1 MLLLIISFNFL
12 FKYFIRLFLS
22 PFILR
27 TISNNGKML
36 VCILKCYISID
47 RTSHSNARSFES
59 SFLKQKNIL
68 FKLSTMLYIFLEK
81 LYGLMGGREE
91 LLGLVKNFKTNWL
104 SVPFKKKFQ
113 ELLTSEKTYRAGT
126 LNKIFRFW
134 SILLIVDLIFNFQ
147 FTLNPF

>member
-81 LYGLMGGREE
+81 LYGLMGGRKE
-91 LLGLVKNFKTNWL
+91 LLGLVKILKQIDYRSL
-104 SVPFKKKFQ
+104 SRRNSKNYSLLRKRT
-113 ELLTSEKTYRAGT
+113 ELAR
-126 LNKIFRFW
+126 
-134 SILLIVDLIFNFQ
+134 
-147 FTLNPF
+147 